1 MKKIVICKK
10 SGCRDWLF
18 GFVSKRQIGF
28 FVCLIVWLFTYQ
40 RYGIRSC
47 GHNCRNTVHEN
58 SKWQKN
64 RNICKRQN
72 ETILLLNWL
81 KMTQLQDIAWFLDY
95 LIAWWKSVK
104 SWNRQISQALN
115 QAYLPESEYFI
126 FHVYIQFFCPYRKGE
141 IKPFV

>member
-1 MKKIVICKK
+1 MSFARNLVAENDFLVLWAKDKYV
-10 SGCRDWLF
+10 
-18 GFVSKRQIGF
+18 GF

-81 KMTQLQDIAWFLDY
+81 KMTKLQDIAWFLNY
-95 LIAWWKSVK
+95 LVAWWKSVK

-115 QAYLPESEYFI
+115 QAYLPEYKYFI

-141 IKPFV
+141 SKPFV

>member
-1 MKKIVICKK
+1 MKKIVVCKK
-10 SGCRDWLF
+10 SGSRDWLF

-81 KMTQLQDIAWFLDY
+81 RWLNWFLDY

-104 SWNRQISQALN
+104 SWHRQICQALN
-115 QAYLPESEYFI
+115 QAYLPESESEYFI
-126 FHVYIQFFCPYRKGE
+126 FNVFIQFFCPYRKGK
-141 IKPFV
+141 IKPFG